1 MRYFFLGGFL
11 TTIVLV
17 LFFGISWLWLLPF
30 LFYYFCI
37 PILVILFVLLLHLY
51 RWVVYW
57 IRFRLL
63 IRKVNKTLKDKEN
76 G

>member
-30 LFYYFCI
+30 LFYYFGI
-37 PILVILFVLLLHLY
+37 SILVILFVLLLHLY

>member
-30 LFYYFCI
+30 LFYYFGI